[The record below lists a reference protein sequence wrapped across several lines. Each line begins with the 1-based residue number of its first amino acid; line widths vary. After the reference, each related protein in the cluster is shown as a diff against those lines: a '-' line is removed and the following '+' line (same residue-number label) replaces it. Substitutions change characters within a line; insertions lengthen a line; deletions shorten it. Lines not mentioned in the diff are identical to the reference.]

1 MEVSWRNSVISELQP
16 YVAQRQR
23 RKAEMRSRLQAG
35 HQAGLQ
41 QAKILAD
48 ILKAEFGATQV
59 VLFGSMLSVND
70 IHLGSDIDLAVWD
83 LPFVMLFA
91 ATMLTGSNL
100 PELMLIS
107 NY

>member
-1 MEVSWRNSVISELQP
+1 MDDMEVSWRNSVISELQP

-23 RKAEMRSRLQAG
+23 RKAEMRSRLQAR

-59 VLFGSMLSVND
+59 VLSIRERLRLS
-70 IHLGSDIDLAVWD
+70 HSTAQ
-83 LPFVMLFA
+83 
-91 ATMLTGSNL
+91 
-100 PELMLIS
+100 
-107 NY
+107 